1 MSAVT
6 SDFGAF
12 VTPLE
17 GGLKH
22 LDLAVEGIHCAGC
35 MRKIENGISALPGV
49 TLARVNLTEK
59 RLAVEWQ
66 GDSTSPAEIIG
77 AMRALGF
84 PAHPFDPGAE
94 RDLKRED
101 RKLLRCLAVAGFA
114 TANIMLLSVSVWS
127 GNATDINPETRALFH
142 WVSALIA
149 LPAGLYAGRPFFES
163 AFAAIKARSLNMD
176 VPISVAVVLT
186 LAASVMQT
194 MRHEVHAYFDSAL
207 MLLFFLLIG
216 RYLDQMMR
224 RRTRAH
230 AETLLALKGD
240 SARRLDDDGIVR
252 DVPLSAL
259 SAGDMVVVSA
269 GERFPADGRVSI
281 GTAEIDQSLVT
292 GETDPVKAAPGQMV
306 YAGVLNLTGNIQVK
320 VTAAG
325 SGTLLDEINRL
336 LERALEAKSK
346 QLQLADRA
354 AKLYAPVVHLLALA
368 AFIGW
373 LLLGADWHTAL
384 MIAVATLIITC
395 PCALGLAIPAA
406 QVVASGALFR
416 AGLVLNTGTI
426 LERLAEV
433 DTVVFDKTGTLT
445 LPERGIINAG
455 EVPAGVL
462 ARAAALAQASRHPLA
477 QVVAQYAEPGSLPE
491 EVIEHAGQGVWCA
504 VDGEER
510 RLGSSSF
517 CGLDTDE
524 MPSQRDPHA
533 SQICYIEG
541 NRSYV
546 FEIGQRLREDAA
558 ETISALKARGLRLEI
573 LSGDREEAVQS
584 VATALAVNDW
594 YAGLSPTEKIARL
607 GRLKDA
613 GRKVLMVGDGL
624 NDAPA
629 LAAAHASLSPI
640 SAVHVSQAAADGLIL
655 GDRLGAV
662 TAAYDTALKAR
673 AVMGQN
679 LWLSALYNVI
689 AVPIA
694 VLGFVTPLIAALAM
708 SGSSIIVTLNS
719 LRARAHALSTEKA
732 SAYPPAAV
740 KEATS

>member
-1 MSAVT
+1 MSAVA

-17 GGLKH
+17 GGLNH

-59 RLAVEWQ
+59 RLAVEWR
-66 GDSTSPAEIIG
+66 GESTSPAEIISTLK
-77 AMRALGF
+77 ALGF

-127 GNATDINPETRALFH
+127 GNATDIDPETRALFH

-176 VPISVAVVLT
+176 VPISVAVFLT

-194 MRHEVHAYFDSAL
+194 IRHEEHAYFDSAL

-240 SARRLDDDGIVR
+240 SARRLDADGVVR

-259 SAGDMVVVSA
+259 SAGDKVVISA
-269 GERFPADGRVSI
+269 GERFPADGRVLS

-292 GETDPVKAAPGQMV
+292 GETEPVKAHPGQLV
-306 YAGVLNLTGNIQVK
+306 YAGALNLTGNVQVE

-346 QLQLADRA
+346 HLQLADRA
-354 AKLYAPVVHLLALA
+354 AKLYAPVVHLLAFA

-416 AGLVLNTGTI
+416 SGLVLNTGTI

-445 LPERGIINAG
+445 LPERGIINADG
-455 EVPAGVL
+455 MPGDVL
-462 ARAAALAQASRHPLA
+462 ARAGALAQASRHPLA
-477 QVVAQYAEPGSLPE
+477 QVVAQYAEPGSLPD

-504 VDGEER
+504 VHGQER
-510 RLGSSSF
+510 RLGRPSF
-517 CGLDTDE
+517 CGLSGDE
-524 MPSQRDPHA
+524 MPAQRDPHA
-533 SQICYIEG
+533 SRICYIEG
-541 NRSYV
+541 GDSYV

-558 ETISALKARGLRLEI
+558 KTVKALKARGLQLEI

-584 VATALAVNDW
+584 VAAALRIDHW
-594 YAGLSPTEKIARL
+594 KAGLSPTEKIAHL
-607 GRLKDA
+607 DQLKHR
-613 GRKVLMVGDGL
+613 GQNVLMVGDGL

-655 GDRLGAV
+655 GDKLGAV
-662 TAAYDTALKAR
+662 TTAYDTALRAR

-694 VLGFVTPLIAALAM
+694 LMGFVTPLIAALAM

-719 LRARAHALSTEKA
+719 LRARAPAPKGEKV
-732 SAYPPAAV
+732 SAFPPTSI